1 ACADPGQIARWP
13 HTALAVMPMTMTGGK
28 MTVPVSIGGHQID
41 AVIDTGSDRT
51 VMRRAVAER
60 MFGLKVDADMTPM
73 DDMRDGAGE
82 RVYQHTFPQIVFEGV
97 IASNVPAL
105 IQSNSMVR
113 PARSTAT
120 TGSRL
125 SATPVVGTPVPD
137 LALGMDVLHQLHI
150 YAAFGQGK
158 LYVTPAG

>member
-1 ACADPGQIARWP
+1 
-13 HTALAVMPMTMTGGK
+13 
-28 MTVPVSIGGHQID
+28 
-41 AVIDTGSDRT
+41 
-51 VMRRAVAER
+51 
-60 MFGLKVDADMTPM
+60 
-73 DDMRDGAGE
+73 
-82 RVYQHTFPQIVFEGV
+82 
-97 IASNVPAL
+97 
-105 IQSNSMVR
+105 MVR